1 MIRFSLAIRSV
12 ALLRRI
18 ARALEERNR
27 IERERFQ
34 MEYAPRP
41 PEPIRRGRVKE
52 VFTPTIEQRNEL
64 WRENLD
70 Q

>member
-18 ARALEERNR
+18 AMALEERNR

-34 MEYAPRP
+34 MEYAPRR
-41 PEPIRRGRVKE
+41 PEIPRRSRVRE
-52 VFTPTIEQRNEL
+52 VFTPSVEQRNEL